1 MRATHTTIII
11 LILSI
16 KINTEEGLV
25 SSSTVGKGGL
35 LLLLSLWSGV
45 NRFCRRLGSSQPDTF
60 LVCPPS
66 STESRNVSRNPCSL
80 ETFLFETIK
89 FLRFSVC
96 STEFIITDVLGA
108 LTTPL
113 RLPVGGEGVRKSINL
128 IEPSSKEMSDFSGV
142 ANSFC
147 AAATL
152 SMAEISVFKFASFPE
167 SSSASLSC
175 VIKPVLRC
183 SLGNSSVTTD
193 SFALTLSSLS
203 RDEALGTWLLTTNK
217 NSEDSQ

>member
-16 KINTEEGLV
+16 KINTEEGWV

-45 NRFCRRLGSSQPDTF
+45 NLFCRRLGSSQPDTF
-60 LVCPPS
+60 LVCPLS
-66 STESRNVSRNPCSL
+66 SPESRNVSRNPCSP
-80 ETFLFETIK
+80 EAFLFETIK

-96 STEFIITDVLGA
+96 STEFIITVVLGA

-128 IEPSSKEMSDFSGV
+128 TEPSSKEMSDFSGV
-142 ANSFC
+142 ANSFW

-167 SSSASLSC
+167 SSSTSLSC

-183 SLGNSSVTTD
+183 SLGNNSVTTD

-203 RDEALGTWLLTTNK
+203 RDEALGTWLLTTDK